1 MMVPYGVETWTEPV
15 ENPID
20 RDTLAGYDVDQ
31 EVLDRWWCAALREYL
46 SARAALLGQIER
58 QGWRAHTTSD
68 YVDIVFDR
76 GPGPWPQ
83 RLIEIEDDQG
93 RSVSYGE
100 WMKRTDGAAVLRVP
114 RG

>member
-1 MMVPYGVETWTEPV
+1 MLVPLGVETWTEPV
-15 ENPID
+15 ENPSD

-31 EVLDRWWCAALREYL
+31 EVLDRWRDARREYL
-46 SARAALLGQIER
+46 SALAALLGQIER
-58 QGWRAHTTSD
+58 QGWRAHTTGD

-76 GPGPWPQ
+76 EPGPWPQ

-93 RSVSYGE
+93 HSISYGE